1 MESSTLF
8 DEEFLQKLEYLKIV
22 SSRLLPGHLKGEHR
36 AKKKGSGLEFADFR
50 PYVSGDD
57 TRNVDWRAYLRLDR
71 LILRL
76 FEEEADLP
84 IYLFIDSSRSM
95 QYGEPSKFDYARKV
109 AAALCYIGL
118 LNLDRVNIV
127 AYADGVTEELGSCRG
142 KNQVWRAFRFLE
154 SVSANGETRL
164 EMALRSFFGVKRRR
178 GLVVVVSDFLDP
190 HGLETGFNLLRYFR
204 HDVSAVHIVCEEEIQ
219 PELPDEV
226 ILMDSENTATEKIKV
241 TPAVLAAYH
250 GLYTAHCRA
259 IESYCLKYGWGYS
272 RALTEVPFED
282 LILQV
287 FRQNRFLG

>member
-1 MESSTLF
+1 MEPSTLF
-8 DEEFLQKLEYLKIV
+8 DDAFLQKLEYLKIV

-36 AKKKGSGLEFADFR
+36 SKKKGSGLEFADFR

-84 IYLFIDSSRSM
+84 IYIFIDSSHSM
-95 QYGEPSKFDYARKV
+95 EHGSPSKFDYARKV

-127 AYADGVTEELGSCRG
+127 AYADGVAEELDSCRG
-142 KNQVWRAFRFLE
+142 KNQVWRAFHFLE
-154 SVSANGETRL
+154 SVTPAGTTRL
-164 EMALRSFFGVKRRR
+164 EKALRSFFSVKRRR
-178 GLVVVVSDFLDP
+178 GLVVVVSDFLDAS
-190 HGLETGFNLLRYFR
+190 GLETGFNLLRYFR
-204 HDVSAVHIVCEEEIQ
+204 HDVFAVHIMSPEEAR

-226 ILMDSENTATEKIKV
+226 ILEDSENGSTERIKV
-241 TPAVLAAYH
+241 TPGLLTAY
-250 GLYTAHCRA
+250 LQQQEAHCRA
-259 IESYCLKYGWGYS
+259 LESYCLKYGWGYT
-272 RALTEVPFED
+272 RALTQVPFED

-287 FRQNRFLG
+287 FRQDRFLG